1 MLTWDEL
8 GEPNGGSLVHDQI
21 IRRNGVVIPFE
32 PDRIADAMRR
42 AFMAARGDL
51 GGVALGLQ
59 PIFGRSNAHSPCQIA
74 RSHDLIGMGVWTR
87 QHFLSLFKPRG
98 WTGKVVAPKS
108 AGFFS
113 ASKANLR
120 NAP

>member
-8 GEPNGGSLVHDQI
+8 DEPNGGPLVHYQI
-21 IRRNGVVIPFE
+21 IRRNGFVIPFE
-32 PDRIADAMRR
+32 PNRIADAMRR
-42 AFMAARGDL
+42 AFLAVRGNM
-51 GGVALGLQ
+51 GGVALGPR
-59 PIFGRSNAHSPCQIA
+59 PIFGRSNAHSPCQIT
-74 RSHDLIGMGVWTR
+74 RSYDLIGMVGWIR